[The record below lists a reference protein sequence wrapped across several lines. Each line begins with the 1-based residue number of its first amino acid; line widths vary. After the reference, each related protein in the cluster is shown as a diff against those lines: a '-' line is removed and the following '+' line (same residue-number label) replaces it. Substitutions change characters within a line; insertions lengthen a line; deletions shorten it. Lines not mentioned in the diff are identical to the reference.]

1 MMDRNDRFW
10 KIKIFFFFW
19 NRVINKFRK
28 FGQIFPI
35 IETFMS
41 LSIFR
46 SSENLLIPRYENS
59 FFKELLNALPV
70 SYEGNVQTYMKFFRL
85 FEK

>member
-1 MMDRNDRFW
+1 
-10 KIKIFFFFW
+10 
-19 NRVINKFRK
+19 
-28 FGQIFPI
+28 
-35 IETFMS
+35 MS

-46 SSENLLIPRYENS
+46 SSENLLTPRYENS

-70 SYEGNVQTYMKFFRL
+70 SYEGNVQTYMKFLQL

>member
-1 MMDRNDRFW
+1 
-10 KIKIFFFFW
+10 
-19 NRVINKFRK
+19 
-28 FGQIFPI
+28 
-35 IETFMS
+35 MS

-46 SSENLLIPRYENS
+46 SSENLFIIIIPRYENS

-70 SYEGNVQTYMKFFRL
+70 SYEGNVQTYMKFLQL